1 MREWNLNKLIVI
13 NLIFLNI
20 AIIFL
25 AVALIFSPNQTL
37 ATSISEVKGKTD
49 SKIELI
55 DSEKLSQGRGRKYEY
70 KIEYQFGFPQSE
82 QERDNYTKALNE
94 AGKDGWELSQ
104 TDVVF
109 NPTNGQ
115 GLYILIFQRER

>member
-13 NLIFLNI
+13 NLIVLNV

-37 ATSISEVKGKTD
+37 ATSISKLQGKTE
-49 SKIELI
+49 SKIEFI
-55 DSEKLSQGRGRKYEY
+55 NSEKLSQGRGRKYEY
-70 KIEYQFGFPQSE
+70 KVEYQFGFPQSE
-82 QERDNYTKALNE
+82 EERDNYTKALNE

-115 GLYILIFQRER
+115 GLYILIFQRQK

>member
-37 ATSISEVKGKTD
+37 ATSISEAQGKTD

-55 DSEKLSQGRGRKYEY
+55 NSEKLAQGRGKKYEY
-70 KIEYQFGFPQSE
+70 KVEYQFGFPQSE
-82 QERDNYTKALNE
+82 QERDNYTEALND
-94 AGKDGWELSQ
+94 AGKNGWELSQ

-115 GLYILIFQRER
+115 GLYILIFKRER

>member
-1 MREWNLNKLIVI
+1 MRDWNLNKLIVI

-37 ATSISEVKGKTD
+37 ATSISEVKGKTE

-55 DSEKLSQGRGRKYEY
+55 NSEKLSQGRGRKYEY
-70 KIEYQFGFPQSE
+70 KVEYQFGFPQSE
-82 QERDNYTKALNE
+82 QERDNYIEALND

-115 GLYILIFQRER
+115 GLYILIFKRER

>member
-1 MREWNLNKLIVI
+1 MRDWNLNKFIVI

-37 ATSISEVKGKTD
+37 ATSIPEAKGKTE

-55 DSEKLSQGRGRKYEY
+55 NSEKLSQGRRRKYEY
-70 KIEYQFGFPQSE
+70 KVEYQFGFPQSE
-82 QERDNYTKALNE
+82 EERDGYTEALNN
-94 AGKDGWELSQ
+94 AGKDGWKLTQ
-104 TDVVF
+104 TDVIF

-115 GLYILIFQRER
+115 GLYILIFSREI

>member
-13 NLIFLNI
+13 NLIVLNV

-25 AVALIFSPNQTL
+25 AVVLIFSPNQTL
-37 ATSISEVKGKTD
+37 ATSILEAKGKTEA
-49 SKIELI
+49 KIESVN
-55 DSEKLSQGRGRKYEY
+55 SEKLSQARGIKYEY
-70 KIEYQFGFPQSE
+70 KVEYQFGFPQSE

-109 NPTNGQ
+109 NPSNGQ
-115 GLYILIFQRER
+115 GLYILIFERQK

>member
-1 MREWNLNKLIVI
+1 MRDWNLNKLIVI

-25 AVALIFSPNQTL
+25 AVGLIFSPYQTL
-37 ATSISEVKGKTD
+37 AISIPETQGKTE

-55 DSEKLSQGRGRKYEY
+55 NSQKLSQRRGKKYEY
-70 KIEYQFGFPQSE
+70 KVEYQFDFPNSE
-82 QERDNYTKALNE
+82 GERDRYVEAFNN
-94 AGKDGWELSQ
+94 AGKDGWELTQ

-115 GLYILIFQRER
+115 GLYILIFVREK

>member
-1 MREWNLNKLIVI
+1 MKDWNLNKLIVI
-13 NLIFLNI
+13 NLIVLNI

-25 AVALIFSPNQTL
+25 AVALIFSPYKTL
-37 ATSISEVKGKTD
+37 ATSIPKTQGKTE
-49 SKIELI
+49 SNIESI
-55 DSEKLSQGRGRKYEY
+55 NSEQLAQSRKKKYEY

-82 QERDNYTKALNE
+82 QERGRYTEALNN

-109 NPTNGQ
+109 NPTNGR
-115 GLYILIFQRER
+115 GLYILIFKRQK

>member
-1 MREWNLNKLIVI
+1 MREWKLNKLIVI
-13 NLIFLNI
+13 NLIVLNV

-25 AVALIFSPNQTL
+25 AVVLIFSPYKTL
-37 ATSISEVKGKTD
+37 ATSISGAKGKTE
-49 SKIELI
+49 SNIELI
-55 DSEKLSQGRGRKYEY
+55 NSEKLSQGRGRKYEY
-70 KIEYQFGFPQSE
+70 KVEYQFGFPQSE

-115 GLYILIFQRER
+115 GLYILIFQRQK

>member
-13 NLIFLNI
+13 NLIVLNV

-37 ATSISEVKGKTD
+37 ATSIPKPQGKTE
-49 SKIELI
+49 SKIEFI
-55 DSEKLSQGRGRKYEY
+55 NSEKLSQGRGIKYEY
-70 KIEYQFGFPQSE
+70 KVEYQFGFPQSE
-82 QERDNYTKALNE
+82 EERDNYTKALNE

-115 GLYILIFQRER
+115 GLYILIFQRQK

>member
-1 MREWNLNKLIVI
+1 MREWHLNKLIVI

-20 AIIFL
+20 AIIVL
-25 AVALIFSPNQTL
+25 AVALIFAPNQTL
-37 ATSISEVKGKTD
+37 ATSIPKPQVKTE
-49 SKIELI
+49 SKIELVN
-55 DSEKLSQGRGRKYEY
+55 SEKLSQGRGRKYEY
-70 KIEYQFGFPQSE
+70 KVEYQFGFPQSE

-104 TDVVF
+104 TDVIF

-115 GLYILIFQRER
+115 GLYILIFQREK

>member
-25 AVALIFSPNQTL
+25 AVALIFSPNQIL
-37 ATSISEVKGKTD
+37 ATSIPEAQGKTE

-55 DSEKLSQGRGRKYEY
+55 NSEKLSQGRGRKYEY